1 LFQETTQAMPYTAS
15 VTAYLTSLEHPPMDC
30 YHVTDP
36 AINAV
41 YGKVLAHN
49 EAQAKDIAVRSAGWA
64 SYAEYVAA
72 AAKHS
77 GTRTLEA
84 EEIKVW

>member
-1 LFQETTQAMPYTAS
+1 MVY
-15 VTAYLTSLEHPPMDC
+15 

-36 AINAV
+36 TIDASHGSVWADSPT
-41 YGKVLAHN
+41 H
-49 EAQAKDIAVRSAGWA
+49 AKDRVVAKCGWE
-64 SYAEYVAA
+64 SYEEYRAA

-84 EEIKVW
+84 EEIKVWG